1 MSDDVKVKF
10 GGDFTD
16 VAKGAES
23 AVGKAGATLNS
34 WFNDFGKSMQ
44 ASILSSLALANIFSN
59 FVKGAAEALQYFR
72 EMDLALKRFG
82 GNGDAQFQ
90 QLARYGKEVGVSME
104 TVART
109 TNYFNKVR
117 SEAAKGNQ
125 TYVSILKQF
134 GFTQK
139 EINSGNISA
148 IEVLGRLADAYDKT
162 GYEGL
167 VGERAMNLFGIRGK
181 ELTGIFKNGRE
192 ALEAFT
198 KSMATM
204 SRESITKLSDTQA
217 KIEQFQ
223 RVLKQTFQEKPL
235 ESYAEYYSKTSAQTA
250 VGSAYSNAFKYNW
263 NPTPFFES
271 SQTTG
276 GGTIAQQAASDA
288 GMIVSQLEG
297 FVPGIRDAVL
307 VAKENLKYFH
317 KSDRDKEYY
326 GKLISAL
333 ESQIK
338 QIEGATKEKK
348 PGLEIPLVK
357 ELLTSSSLQAIGG
370 GDISSVLS
378 GTIQA
383 SMLTAMQETAN
394 NTGKLAAEADA
405 KTGST
410 APNVA
415 K

>member
-16 VAKGAES
+16 VSKGASEATS
-23 AVGKAGATLNS
+23 KAGASLTA
-34 WFNDFGKSMQ
+34 WFNDFKKSTE
-44 ASILSSLALANIFSN
+44 ASILSSLALSNIFSN

-72 EMDLALKRFG
+72 EMDLTLKRFG

-90 QLARYGKEVGVSME
+90 QLAKYGKEVGVSME

-181 ELTGIFKNGRE
+181 ELTAIFKNGRE
-192 ALEAFT
+192 SLEAFT
-198 KSMATM
+198 KSMGTM
-204 SRESITKLSDTQA
+204 SRESITRLSEVQA
-217 KIEQFQ
+217 KIEHFQ
-223 RVLKQTFQEKPL
+223 RVLKEIFYDKPL
-235 ESYAEYYSKTSAQTA
+235 AGYANFFTEQQAEGAISDVEK
-250 VGSAYSNAFKYNW
+250 NAFETNW
-263 NPTPFFES
+263 IGASTGKPS
-271 SQTTG
+271 G
-276 GGTIAQQAASDA
+276 GGTIAQQASSDA
-288 GMIVSQLEG
+288 NQVVSQLEG
-297 FVPGIRDAVL
+297 FLPAIKAAADF
-307 VAKENLKYFH
+307 AKYRSTWKGQDEDTTAYMKELAKY
-317 KSDRDKEYY
+317 
-326 GKLISAL
+326 LAL
-333 ESQIK
+333 QVKKME
-338 QIEGATKEKK
+338 AAPTEKK
-348 PGLEIPLVK
+348 AGLEIPLVK
-357 ELLTSSSLQAIGG
+357 ELLTSSSLQALGG

>member
-16 VAKGAES
+16 VAKGASEATS
-23 AVGKAGATLNS
+23 KAGASLTS
-34 WFNDFGKSMQ
+34 WFNDFRKSTE
-44 ASILSSLALANIFSN
+44 ASILSSLALSNIFSN
-59 FVKGAAEALQYFR
+59 FVKGASEAMQYFR

-82 GNGDAQFQ
+82 GSGDAQFQ

-181 ELTGIFKNGRE
+181 ELTAIFKNGRE
-192 ALEAFT
+192 SLEAFT
-198 KSMATM
+198 KSMGTM
-204 SRESITKLSDTQA
+204 SRESISKLSETQA
-217 KIEQFQ
+217 AVERFQ
-223 RVLKQTFQEKPL
+223 RSLKETFAEGLGKVSLGRQNREIEAYLGAMQQQAFGRTWYGGYGEKPR
-235 ESYAEYYSKTSAQTA
+235 
-250 VGSAYSNAFKYNW
+250 
-263 NPTPFFES
+263 
-271 SQTTG
+271 G
-276 GGTIAQQAASDA
+276 GGTLQQQAKSDA
-288 GMIVSQLEG
+288 AEMSGLLENNVDLMKQALKRARSN
-297 FVPGIRDAVL
+297 VPISGDEKQFER
-307 VAKENLKYFH
+307 LKDYRFALA
-317 KSDRDKEYY
+317 D
-326 GKLISAL
+326 AL
-333 ESQIK
+333 EAKIK
-338 QIEGATKEKK
+338 NMEANQEKK

-357 ELLTSSSLQAIGG
+357 ELLTSSSLQALGG

-383 SMLTAMQETAN
+383 SMLTAMQETAT

-405 KTGST
+405 KTGTT

>member
-1 MSDDVKVKF
+1 MADDVKVKF

-16 VAKGAES
+16 VAKGAS
-23 AVGKAGATLNS
+23 DAVNRAGSSLTS
-34 WFNDFGKSMQ
+34 WFGDFQKSIS

-59 FVKGAAEALQYFR
+59 FVKGAAETLQYFR

-82 GNGDAQFQ
+82 GSGDAQFQ
-90 QLARYGKEVGVSME
+90 QLAKYGKEVGVSME

-125 TYVSILKQF
+125 TYISILKQF

-139 EINSGNISA
+139 EINSGNISS

-181 ELTGIFKNGRE
+181 ELSAIFKNGRE
-192 ALEAFT
+192 SLEAFT
-198 KSMATM
+198 KSMGTM
-204 SRESITKLSDTQA
+204 SRESIIRLSETQA

-223 RVLKQTFQEKPL
+223 RVLKETFQEKPL
-235 ESYAEYYSKTSAQTA
+235 KNLAEGYSSTQASNL
-250 VGSAYSNAFKYNW
+250 VGNAYRNAFKFNW
-263 NPTPFFES
+263 NPFSFGES
-271 SQTTG
+271 SQTST
-276 GGTIAQQAASDA
+276 GGTISQQAISDA
-288 GMIVSQLEG
+288 GMIASGLEN
-297 FVPGIRDAVL
+297 FVPGIRDAINNI
-307 VAKENLKYFH
+307 KERASY
-317 KSDRDKEYY
+317 SGRSERDKEYF
-326 GKLISAL
+326 GKLVTAL
-333 ESQIK
+333 EAQIK
-338 QIEGATKEKK
+338 QLEAAPKEKK
-348 PGLEIPLVK
+348 AGLEIPLVK

-383 SMLTAMQETAN
+383 SMLTAMQETAA
-394 NTGKLAAEADA
+394 NTGKLAAE
-405 KTGST
+405 TGQPDPNP
-410 APNVA
+410 PNVA

>member
-1 MSDDVKVKF
+1 MADDVKVKF

-16 VAKGAES
+16 VAKGASE
-23 AVGKAGATLNS
+23 ATNRAGASLS
-34 WFNDFGKSMQ
+34 AWFGDFQKSIA
-44 ASILSSLALANIFSN
+44 ASIISSLALSNIFSN
-59 FVKGAAEALQYFR
+59 FVKGAAETLQYFR

-82 GNGDAQFQ
+82 GSGDAQFQ
-90 QLARYGKEVGVSME
+90 QLAKYGKEVGVSME

-125 TYVSILKQF
+125 TYISILKQF

-139 EINSGNISA
+139 EINSGNISS

-181 ELTGIFKNGRE
+181 ELSAIFKNGRE
-192 ALEAFT
+192 SLEAFT

-204 SRESITKLSDTQA
+204 SRESITRLSETQA
-217 KIEQFQ
+217 KVEYLQ
-223 RVLKQTFQEKPL
+223 RKLKETFQQGPL
-235 ESYAEYYSKTSAQTA
+235 EGYANYLTRQQAVSEITRARDRAFETNFFGFRTDKTS
-250 VGSAYSNAFKYNW
+250 
-263 NPTPFFES
+263 
-271 SQTTG
+271 G
-276 GGTIAQQAASDA
+276 GGTIAQQAKSDA
-288 GMIVSQLEG
+288 GLIVSQFEG
-297 FVPGIRDAVL
+297 FIPGI
-307 VAKENLKYFH
+307 KEAAAIASNKGSWAGQQDQIVKYMEELGKSLNLYVKQ
-317 KSDRDKEYY
+317 
-326 GKLISAL
+326 L
-333 ESQIK
+333 E
-338 QIEGATKEKK
+338 AAPKEKK
-348 PGLEIPLVK
+348 AGLEIPLVK

-383 SMLTAMQETAN
+383 SMLTAMQETAA
-394 NTGKLAAEADA
+394 NTGKLAAE
-405 KTGST
+405 TGQPDPNP
-410 APNVA
+410 PNVA

>member
-23 AVGKAGATLNS
+23 AVGKAGASLTA
-34 WFNDFGKSMQ
+34 WFNDFKKSTE
-44 ASILSSLALANIFSN
+44 ASILSSLALSNIFSN
-59 FVKGAAEALQYFR
+59 FVKGASEAMQYFR

-82 GNGDAQFQ
+82 GSGDAQFQ
-90 QLARYGKEVGVSME
+90 QLAKYGKEVGVSME

-181 ELTGIFKNGRE
+181 ELTAIFKNGRE
-192 ALEAFT
+192 SLEAFT

-204 SRESITKLSDTQA
+204 SRESITRLSEVQE
-217 KIEQFQ
+217 KIERFQ
-223 RVLKQTFQEKPL
+223 RVLKETFYDKPL
-235 ESYAEYYSKTSAQTA
+235 
-250 VGSAYSNAFKYNW
+250 SAYANYFTEQEAEGAIKDVERYAFKTNW
-263 NPTPFFES
+263 IGV
-271 SQTTG
+271 QTSETST
-276 GGTIAQQAASDA
+276 GGTIAQQAVSDA
-288 GMIVSQLEG
+288 NQVVSQLQG
-297 FVPGIRDAVL
+297 FLPAIKEA
-307 VAKENLKYFH
+307 AKYAKNRSTWTGQDEDTTRYMTELAKSLSLKVKELENKTADK
-317 KSDRDKEYY
+317 KS
-326 GKLISAL
+326 
-333 ESQIK
+333 
-338 QIEGATKEKK
+338 
-348 PGLEIPLVK
+348 GLEIPLVK
-357 ELLTSSSLQAIGG
+357 ELLTSSSLQALGG

-383 SMLTAMQETAN
+383 SMLTAMQETAT

-405 KTGST
+405 KTGTT

>member
-16 VAKGAES
+16 VAKGASEATS
-23 AVGKAGATLNS
+23 KAGASLTA
-34 WFNDFGKSMQ
+34 WFNDFKKSTE
-44 ASILSSLALANIFSN
+44 ASILSSLALSNIFSN
-59 FVKGAAEALQYFR
+59 FVKGASEAMQYFR

-82 GNGDAQFQ
+82 GSGDAQFQ
-90 QLARYGKEVGVSME
+90 QLAKYGKEVGVSME

-181 ELTGIFKNGRE
+181 ELTAIFKNGRE
-192 ALEAFT
+192 SLEAFT

-204 SRESITKLSDTQA
+204 SRESITRLSEVQE
-217 KIEQFQ
+217 KIERFQ
-223 RVLKQTFQEKPL
+223 RVLKETFYDKPL
-235 ESYAEYYSKTSAQTA
+235 
-250 VGSAYSNAFKYNW
+250 SAYANYFTEQEAEGAIKDVERYAFKTNW
-263 NPTPFFES
+263 IGV
-271 SQTTG
+271 QTSETST
-276 GGTIAQQAASDA
+276 GGTIAQQAVSDA
-288 GMIVSQLEG
+288 NQVVSQLQG
-297 FVPGIRDAVL
+297 FLPAIKEA
-307 VAKENLKYFH
+307 AKYAKNRSTWTGQDEDTTRYMTELAKSLALKVKELENKTA
-317 KSDRDKEYY
+317 D
-326 GKLISAL
+326 
-333 ESQIK
+333 
-338 QIEGATKEKK
+338 KK

-383 SMLTAMQETAN
+383 SMLTAMQETAT

-410 APNVA
+410 APNIA